1 MEIFMT
7 DVTDL
12 PNHGNMDMKNEKTAE
27 KEKDKVIKN
36 IYEPK
41 YSVDPQAGNQLKKG
55 INEDKVEQTDIYSI
69 FNQYGDLE

>member
-41 YSVDPQAGNQLKKG
+41 YSVDPQAGN
-55 INEDKVEQTDIYSI
+55 
-69 FNQYGDLE
+69 